1 MNLTKETIE
10 KAVNWW
16 VEKVTAN
23 QPHSNGDNGY
33 TSIVTCLLA
42 DSMVKKISKKQVEV
56 FKKEL
61 AMRIEEEAK
70 AWTEISI
77 GCDYGP
83 CVMLEQAALEAG
95 IPATNFPFKTWMYIS
110 EKDGIEVHDGYGDSV
125 PACRSLLPAGLLQP
139 PYEQPGVAFPSGPL
153 SEFAGPP

>member
-1 MNLTKETIE
+1 MTLAKETIE

-16 VEKVTAN
+16 AEKVTAN

-42 DSMVKKISKKQVEV
+42 DSTAKKISKKQVEV

-61 AMRIEEEAK
+61 AMRIEKEAK
-70 AWTEISI
+70 AWAKISV

-95 IPATNFPFKTWMYIS
+95 IPAANFPFKTWMYIS
-110 EKDGIEVHDGYGDSV
+110 EKDGIVARDGYGAMPV
-125 PACRSLLPAGLLQP
+125 KI
-139 PYEQPGVAFPSGPL
+139 
-153 SEFAGPP
+153 

>member
-110 EKDGIEVHDGYGDSV
+110 EKRRHRGARRI
-125 PACRSLLPAGLLQP
+125 RSTARKNLRWQHGQEKR
-139 PYEQPGVAFPSGPL
+139 YPGGS
-153 SEFAGPP
+153 

>member
-16 VEKVTAN
+16 AEKVTAN

-56 FKKEL
+56 FKKN
-61 AMRIEEEAK
+61 
-70 AWTEISI
+70 W
-77 GCDYGP
+77 
-83 CVMLEQAALEAG
+83 Q
-95 IPATNFPFKTWMYIS
+95 
-110 EKDGIEVHDGYGDSV
+110 
-125 PACRSLLPAGLLQP
+125 
-139 PYEQPGVAFPSGPL
+139 
-153 SEFAGPP
+153 

>member
-1 MNLTKETIE
+1 MTLTKETIE
-10 KAVNWW
+10 KAVSWW

-70 AWTEISI
+70 AWAKVSI

-110 EKDGIEVHDGYGDSV
+110 EKDGIEVRDGYG
-125 PACRSLLPAGLLQP
+125 AP
-139 PYEQPGVAFPSGPL
+139 PVRI
-153 SEFAGPP
+153 

>member
-1 MNLTKETIE
+1 MTLTKETIE

-42 DSMVKKISKKQVEV
+42 DSTAKKISKKQVEV

-61 AMRIEEEAK
+61 ELR
-70 AWTEISI
+70 
-77 GCDYGP
+77 
-83 CVMLEQAALEAG
+83 
-95 IPATNFPFKTWMYIS
+95 
-110 EKDGIEVHDGYGDSV
+110 
-125 PACRSLLPAGLLQP
+125 LQ
-139 PYEQPGVAFPSGPL
+139 
-153 SEFAGPP
+153 

>member
-1 MNLTKETIE
+1 MTLTKETIE

-23 QPHSNGDNGY
+23 QQHSNGDNGY

-42 DSMVKKISKKQVEV
+42 DSTAKKISKKQVEV

-61 AMRIEEEAK
+61 AMRIGKEAK
-70 AWTEISI
+70 ARAKISV

-95 IPATNFPFKTWMYIS
+95 IPAANFPFKTWMYIS
-110 EKDGIEVHDGYGDSV
+110 EKDGIVVRDGYG
-125 PACRSLLPAGLLQP
+125 AP
-139 PYEQPGVAFPSGPL
+139 PVRI
-153 SEFAGPP
+153 